1 MRAFNIW
8 IDSHRNLSLRGNYMR
23 QKICW
28 LLFAI
33 VMSATTIKSD
43 DLGPED
49 KGVPVV
55 ITGWFRDAACLMRY
69 KQVTKPLNDCAKMC
83 ALAGAPLVIAS
94 QDGKLYTP
102 ISTSIPET
110 DQRRVLMP
118 HVGRYVRVSGRLFD
132 RAGMHAIA
140 VERMEDVQEPN

>member
-1 MRAFNIW
+1 
-8 IDSHRNLSLRGNYMR
+8 MR
-23 QKICW
+23 QKIC
-28 LLFAI
+28 LFLFA
-33 VMSATTIKSD
+33 VGMLVPATKAD

-55 ITGWFRDAACLMRY
+55 ITGWLRDAACLMRY

-83 ALAGAPLVIAS
+83 ALAGAPLVIAT
-94 QDGKLYTP
+94 QDGKLFTP

-118 HVGRYVRVSGRLFD
+118 HVGKYVRVSGRLFD